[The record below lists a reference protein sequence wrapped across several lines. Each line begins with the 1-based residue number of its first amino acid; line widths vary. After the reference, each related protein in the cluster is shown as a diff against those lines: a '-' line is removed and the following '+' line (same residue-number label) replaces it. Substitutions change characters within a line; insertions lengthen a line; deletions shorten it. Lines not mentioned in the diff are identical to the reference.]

1 MKSSNNIL
9 ITGSSGFI
17 GSVVLKELHKNKD
30 NNFFLLKRK
39 NSTMRRIEQLIHSKR
54 IATFYYD
61 ELEYLFKNRTIDFV
75 IHLATNYIK
84 HDKLD
89 DHKFLIK
96 DNIEKPSKLLN
107 LSVKNKVKGFINTGT
122 FFEVDE
128 NENFITET
136 SVTKPFNFYAKTKI
150 EFQNILEVESKG
162 INNVTL
168 RLFSPYGPNDNPKVV
183 PYIIESLLK
192 DIEIDIDNPN
202 INCDFTYVDDIA
214 KAYVKCIEV
223 MKNGLEMPK
232 LINIC
237 SGTFYTLSEVIHY
250 LEKETN
256 RKIKVNYKN
265 YKSIVLKESSNKL
278 ALDAINWMPETNI
291 RDGLYKTYLYYLD
304 KNKNKR

>member
-1 MKSSNNIL
+1 MKSNNIL

-17 GSVVLKELHKNKD
+17 GSAVLKELHKNKD

-39 NSTMRRIEQLIHSKR
+39 NSTMQRIEQLINSDR

-61 ELEYLFKNRTIDFV
+61 ELEYLFKNHTIDFV

-84 HDKLD
+84 YDKSD
-89 DHKFLIK
+89 DHKSLIK
-96 DNIEKPSKLLN
+96 DNIEKPSKLVD

-122 FFEVDE
+122 FFEV
-128 NENFITET
+128 NEDINFITET
-136 SVTKPFNFYAKTKI
+136 SMTEPFNFYAKTKI
-150 EFQNILEVESKG
+150 EFQKILEAQSKA
-162 INNVTL
+162 INQVTL
-168 RLFSPYGPNDNPKVV
+168 RLFSPYGPNDNPKVI

-192 DIEIDIDNPN
+192 DEEFDIDNPN

-223 MKNGLEMPK
+223 MQNGFEMPK

-237 SGTFYTLSEVIHY
+237 SGTFYTLSEVIRY

-256 RKIKVNYKN
+256 RKTKVNYKN
-265 YKSIVLKESSNKL
+265 YESIVLKESSNEL
-278 ALDAINWMPETNI
+278 ALNIINWVPETHI
-291 RDGLYKTYLYYLD
+291 RDGLYKTYLYHLEE
-304 KNKNKR
+304 NKK

>member
-96 DNIEKPSKLLN
+96 DNIEKPSKLLTI
-107 LSVKNKVKGFINTGT
+107 S
-122 FFEVDE
+122 
-128 NENFITET
+128 
-136 SVTKPFNFYAKTKI
+136 S
-150 EFQNILEVESKG
+150 
-162 INNVTL
+162 
-168 RLFSPYGPNDNPKVV
+168 FSHV
-183 PYIIESLLK
+183 P
-192 DIEIDIDNPN
+192 
-202 INCDFTYVDDIA
+202 
-214 KAYVKCIEV
+214 
-223 MKNGLEMPK
+223 
-232 LINIC
+232 
-237 SGTFYTLSEVIHY
+237 
-250 LEKETN
+250 
-256 RKIKVNYKN
+256 
-265 YKSIVLKESSNKL
+265 
-278 ALDAINWMPETNI
+278 
-291 RDGLYKTYLYYLD
+291 
-304 KNKNKR
+304 